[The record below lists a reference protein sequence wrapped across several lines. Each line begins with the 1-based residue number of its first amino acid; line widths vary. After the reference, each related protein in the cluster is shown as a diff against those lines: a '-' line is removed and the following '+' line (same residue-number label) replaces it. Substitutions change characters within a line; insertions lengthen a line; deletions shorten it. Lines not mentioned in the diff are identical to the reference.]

1 MQNPYLKHSFVY
13 QVAHDK
19 VVNIVEPEQSE
30 YQGFTSYTE
39 WTISHLQAS
48 SRIDSQSL
56 ILNHELTEDK
66 SYFLV
71 SVIWDSSD
79 SFNTFKSGCIQ
90 FVDVCSTFQKAQSLK
105 EMIEQHHQDVRQRLY
120 KYESVPQGNER
131 EKKDTDF
138 LLQWTDEAGE
148 IKECACPWNGYF
160 DQIAQIQISTISL
173 QPSEENFL
181 KMHL

>member
-13 QVAHDK
+13 QVAHEK
-19 VVNIVEPEQSE
+19 VVSIVEPEQSE

-39 WTISHLQAS
+39 WQISHLQAS

-56 ILNHELTEDK
+56 ILNHELKDHQP
-66 SYFLV
+66 YFLV

-79 SFNTFKSGCIQ
+79 SFNIFTSGCIQ
-90 FVDVCSTFQKAQSLK
+90 FVDVCSTFQQAQSLK

-120 KYESVPQGNER
+120 LYECVPQGSEC

-138 LLQWTDEAGE
+138 LLQWSDDAGE